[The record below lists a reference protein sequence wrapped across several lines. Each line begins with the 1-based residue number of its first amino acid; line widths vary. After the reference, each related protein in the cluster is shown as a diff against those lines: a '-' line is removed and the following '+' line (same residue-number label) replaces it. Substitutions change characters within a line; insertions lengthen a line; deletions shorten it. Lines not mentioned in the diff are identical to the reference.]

1 MSQEPEISVS
11 WDDFDEYKQEIEVWF
26 RHLNSAVGIALY
38 TLSLACLGTKHPR
51 TFAVISIV
59 LVFTTLYEYKK
70 FPPKIKQ
77 LRELAKTDR
86 RAKEF
91 SEIIDSRFFSA
102 GQIIK
107 KGLAFWVGLLFT
119 SYVIFSAQV
128 DALLGIFFNK

>member
-1 MSQEPEISVS
+1 MSQKPEFNVS
-11 WDDFDEYKQEIEVWF
+11 WDDFDGYKQEIEAWF
-26 RHLNSAVGIALY
+26 RHLNSAVGVALY
-38 TLSLACLGTKHPR
+38 TFSLASLGTKHPR

-59 LVFTTLYEYKK
+59 LVLTTLYEYKK

-91 SEIIDSRFFSA
+91 SDIIDSRFFSA

-107 KGLAFWVGLLFT
+107 KGLSFWIGLLFT

-128 DALLGIFFNK
+128 DAFLGIFFNK